1 MRQYLEGPGFSLRL
15 FLRSGTKLE
24 ELFEFSLDVSGVE
37 SLLGSLT
44 LGATDSGGVW
54 LSTTTSIAPANND
67 KTVNIGH
74 K

>member
-44 LGATDSGGVW
+44 LGATDSGGV
-54 LSTTTSIAPANND
+54 
-67 KTVNIGH
+67 
-74 K
+74 